1 MSTIAQIL
9 KDTKGGMEKALEASK
24 RDFAGIRTGKASPSM
39 LDTIKVE
46 AYGSLVPLNQVAQV
60 SAPEPRVLLVTPFD

>member
-24 RDFAGIRTGKASPSM
+24 RDFAGIRTGKASPQHARY
-39 LDTIKVE
+39 DQ
-46 AYGSLVPLNQVAQV
+46 G
-60 SAPEPRVLLVTPFD
+60 